1 MELIKA
7 TNINFHTG
15 TKDLFDNSNF
25 RILEG
30 HKYGLIG
37 VNGCGKTTLIRLILK
52 ELEVDKG
59 SLWIKDN
66 LKIGYLPQKSHYKN
80 DENIEEFMLNNLSK
94 VMQEMK
100 EFEERMATPEVYGD
114 ALLMDKV
121 LNSYQKVCEKFEK
134 EGGYKAKERAE
145 TLIRRLGLDNEL
157 TQTMGTLSGGERS
170 LVFFARAILNQP
182 ELLILDEPGN
192 HLDYLGLAWLENFLM
207 GYPGAVLIVSHNRY
221 LLDKCCES
229 LLDLDKGQITE
240 HKGSYSNL
248 RVTKFR
254 SALVEMDAYNAS
266 KKRQEQ
272 LIKKIKDLQGIAQ
285 QQYNAPATVMSQLG
299 AAQRKLEEEREQ
311 FPKPV
316 KMDETVLNFDFGD
329 ELSKSKIALQVNDFS
344 FGFGDKTL
352 FEKASFNIYCRE
364 KVALVGPNGCGKS
377 TFLKLLLKDGDWDT
391 SNTLRIGPSQK
402 IGYLSQVPS
411 FNKDSVTIADE
422 IRSWGA
428 LSYEGAYAIAS
439 HFSFS
444 YTDLEKRLDV
454 LSGGEL
460 NRLQLARLMYLK
472 TNFLILDEP
481 TNHMDIQS
489 RELIESALE
498 KFPGTILVVSHD
510 RFFLDKFTERVI
522 EIEDKQFN
530 SFDGNFTSYFKAKYP
545 ILPRLSGKIE
555 RRGKERNSL
564 KSNNISIDIKNIE
577 KRIESLES
585 EKLDLE
591 KDLKKALDS
600 NSKSNGQ
607 KIAIALEKLD
617 SKLIKLYDK
626 WEDLG

>member
-15 TKDLFDNSNF
+15 TKDLFYNSNF
-25 RILEG
+25 RILEN

-66 LKIGYLPQKSHYKN
+66 LKIGYLPQNSHFN
-80 DENIEEFMLNNLSK
+80 NNETIEEFMLANLSK
-94 VMQEMK
+94 VMKDMK
-100 EFEERMATPEVYGD
+100 KFEEQMANPDIYSDTIKME
-114 ALLMDKV
+114 KI
-121 LNSYQKVCEKFEK
+121 LNSYQKVCDRFEK
-134 EGGYKAKERAE
+134 EGGYIAKDRSI
-145 TLIRRLGLDNEL
+145 TLLRRLGLDNEL
-157 TQTMGTLSGGERS
+157 SQKMGTLSGGEKS
-170 LVFFARAILNQP
+170 LVFFARALLNQP

-192 HLDYLGLAWLENFLM
+192 HLDFLGLAWLENFLI
-207 GYPGAVLIVSHNRY
+207 GYPGAVIIVSHNRY
-221 LLDKCCES
+221 LLDKCCET
-229 LLDLDKGQITE
+229 LLDLDKGEIIE
-240 HKGSYSNL
+240 HKGSYSSL
-248 RVTKFR
+248 RVNKYR
-254 SALVEMDAYNAS
+254 SALVENDAYNAS

-272 LIKKIKDLQGIAQ
+272 LIKKIKELQSIAQ

-299 AAQRKLEEEREQ
+299 AAQRKLEQEREQ
-311 FPKPV
+311 FPKPI

-329 ELSKSKIALQVNDFS
+329 DLSKSKIALQVNELT
-344 FGFGDKTL
+344 FGFGKKTL
-352 FEKASFNIYCRE
+352 FENASFNIFSGE
-364 KVALVGPNGCGKS
+364 KVALVGPNGSGKT

-402 IGYLSQVPS
+402 IGYLSQDPK

-422 IRSWGA
+422 IRSWGS

-439 HFSFS
+439 HFSFL
-444 YTDLEKRLDV
+444 YIDLEKRLDV

-460 NRLQLARLMYLK
+460 NRLQLARLMYLR

-510 RFFLDKFTERVI
+510 RFFLDKFVHRVI
-522 EIEDKQFN
+522 EIEEKNFN
-530 SFDGNFTSYFKAKYP
+530 CFEGNFTSYFKEKYP

-555 RRGKERNSL
+555 RRGKERKNQKNKDNSIEL
-564 KSNNISIDIKNIE
+564 KNIE
-577 KRIESLES
+577 NRIESLET

-591 KDLKKALDS
+591 KQLKKSLDL
-600 NSKSNGQ
+600 NNKANGQ
-607 KIAIALEKLD
+607 KIAVTLEKLD
-617 SKLIKLYDK
+617 SKLTKLYDR
-626 WEDLG
+626 WESLI